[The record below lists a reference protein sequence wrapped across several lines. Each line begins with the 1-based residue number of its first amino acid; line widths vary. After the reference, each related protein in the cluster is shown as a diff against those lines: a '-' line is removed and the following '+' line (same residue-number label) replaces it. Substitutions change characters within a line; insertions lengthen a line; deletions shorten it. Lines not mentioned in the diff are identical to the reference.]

1 MSKRKR
7 DLAQAEPQPSATP
20 YEPTERERAA
30 LDVYRDRRRARPE
43 RVDIKVVEA
52 SKGAVTLSPDHPD
65 IRTGT
70 ALLCDSIG
78 SGSKAFTHSLV
89 EGLAQATA
97 KGGLPQQTGINNALA
112 MVQALQPQDEAEAM
126 LAAQMAMVHQAVMHS
141 ARRLQHC
148 DTLQQ
153 LEAHDRCLNRL
164 TRTYA
169 AQMDALKRYRSGG
182 QQRMTVEHVHVHE
195 GGQAIVGT
203 VNHGPGGG
211 GATSKPEPTP

>member
-7 DLAQAEPQPSATP
+7 DQAQPKPQAVTAP

-30 LDVYRDRRRARPE
+30 LDSFRDRGQVRPK
-43 RVDIKVVEA
+43 RIGIKVVEA
-52 SKGAVTLSPDHPD
+52 SKGAVSLSPDHPD
-65 IRTGT
+65 LGVGS
-70 ALLCDSIG
+70 ALLVNSIG
-78 SGSKAFTHSLV
+78 SGSLAFTHSLV
-89 EGLAQATA
+89 EGLAQATTS
-97 KGGLPQQTGINNALA
+97 KGELQERPLNDALA
-112 MVQALQPQDEAEAM
+112 VVQALQPQDEAEAM

-164 TRTYA
+164 SRTYA

-211 GATSKPEPTP
+211 GAPPKPEPTP

>member
-1 MSKRKR
+1 MSKRKTNVTR
-7 DLAQAEPQPSATP
+7 PEASAPAPP
-20 YEPTERERAA
+20 YEPTEHEQAAVETYRERNRSRATRI
-30 LDVYRDRRRARPE
+30 DV
-43 RVDIKVVEA
+43 KVVEV
-52 SKGAVTLSPDHPD
+52 SKGALSLAPDHPD
-65 IRTGT
+65 RKIG
-70 ALLCDSIG
+70 AVQLCNSIG
-78 SGSKAFTHSLV
+78 SGSNAFTQSLV
-89 EGLAQATA
+89 ESLAQATA
-97 KGGLPQQTGINNALA
+97 KGGAVQEAPLNNALA
-112 MVQALQPQDEAEAM
+112 IVQALQPQDEAEAM
-126 LAAQMAMVHQAVMHS
+126 LAAQMAMVHQAAMHS

-211 GATSKPEPTP
+211 GAPPKPEPTP

>member
-7 DLAQAEPQPSATP
+7 DLVQPEAQAPAAP
-20 YEPTERERAA
+20 YEPTEQERAA
-30 LDVYRDRRRARPE
+30 LQTYRERNQGRATRIDV
-43 RVDIKVVEA
+43 KVVEVG
-52 SKGAVTLSPDHPD
+52 KGAVTLATDHPD
-65 IRTGT
+65 RKIG
-70 ALLCDSIG
+70 AAQLCNSVG
-78 SGSKAFTHSLV
+78 SGSNAFTQSLV
-89 EGLAQATA
+89 ESLAQATA
-97 KGGLPQQTGINNALA
+97 KGGNLQEGPLNNALA
-112 MVQALQPQDEAEAM
+112 MVQGLQPQDEAEAM
-126 LAAQMAMVHQAVMHS
+126 LAAQMAMVHQAAMHS

-211 GATSKPEPTP
+211 GATSKPEPTA